1 MLTELE
7 IAELTRD
14 DELAAAYPLMAELR
28 PRVKAE
34 DFIPQVR
41 AQQREGFRLLAGS
54 VGGRP
59 VTLAG
64 YRITI
69 TLVRG
74 RHLFVDDLVTAAS
87 AQGKGYGTAM
97 LRRLAEIARAEGID
111 RVYLDSRDTARTF
124 YEQVGFTMNT
134 SIPCYIDVAA
144 LQPHGGDKK

>member
-34 DFIPQVR
+34 DFVLQVR
-41 AQQREGFRLLAGS
+41 AQQREGYRLLAGS
-54 VGGRP
+54 VAGRP

-64 YRITI
+64 CRISI

-87 AQGKGYGTAM
+87 AQGNRYGTAM
-97 LRRLAEIARAEGID
+97 LRRLAEIAQAEGID

-134 SIPCYIDVAA
+134 SIPCYIEVAA
-144 LQPHGGDKK
+144 LQPARRQ